1 MNRLFGQVEACF
13 VQTDFWK
20 TFHPFRAS
28 AEQEMIMKSR
38 FALQRVC
45 VEMGD
50 FQKEMRIASRFF

>member
-1 MNRLFGQVEACF
+1 

-28 AEQEMIMKSR
+28 AQQEMIMKSR